1 MTKEEITKIIS
12 DKFPGRI
19 KESKIVNFEP
29 ALEVEK
35 EIILEVLKFVS
46 ESKELSF
53 DLLSCLVGVDR
64 IDRLEIIY
72 LLTSLEHKH
81 KLALKVSLP
90 KVGTEQ
96 CSVPTIETASFIW
109 AGADW
114 HEREIAELFGIKFLN
129 HPDPRPLLL
138 PEEWDEGFPLR
149 RDWAGKDFIKLP
161 EK

>member
-12 DKFPGRI
+12 DKFPGKI
-19 KESKIVNFEP
+19 KESKIVNFEQ

-35 EIILEVLKFVS
+35 EIILEVLKFAK
-46 ESKELSF
+46 ESKELCF

-64 IDRLEIIY
+64 IANLELIY

-81 KLALKVSLP
+81 KLALKVLLP
-90 KVGTEQ
+90 REN
-96 CSVPTIETASFIW
+96 PEIETASFIW

-149 RDWAGKDFIKLP
+149 KDWAGKDFIKLP

>member
-12 DKFPGRI
+12 DEFPGKI

-29 ALEVEK
+29 ALEVET
-35 EIILEVLKFVS
+35 EITSEVLKFAKES
-46 ESKELSF
+46 EELCF
-53 DLLSCLVGVDR
+53 DFLPCLIGVDR
-64 IDRLEIIY
+64 IDHLEIIY
-72 LLTSLEHKH
+72 LLTSLKHKH
-81 KLALKVSLP
+81 KLTLKVSLP
-90 KVGTEQ
+90 KEN
-96 CSVPTIETASFIW
+96 PNIETASFIW
-109 AGADW
+109 AGASW

-149 RDWAGKDFIKLP
+149 RDWTGKDFIKLP